1 MRQYYRVMAPGDS
14 ERPDRPEYNVYKAG
28 GRGRGRRAEP
38 KRAEQTGKP
47 EGSGDDA
54 RANAPSEGPGYSV
67 YKARRGFKRTSSDG
81 PSLRDRF
88 SRGGGS
94 KPMTPGEKPKWR
106 RVLKWVAIGVGIWL
120 LISFAAFA
128 VSAQIQKSK
137 LDDKAADELGGF
149 PFLLAQGQ
157 NILVIGTDV
166 RQPGVPDEN
175 GNPTKQKCVDAAS
188 SGAVHPDDCLPAR
201 ADTLMV
207 VHAGGGSFKKV
218 SIPRD
223 TLAEVPGEGPQKI
236 NSAYAFGGAALQIKT
251 IEDFLGIDINHVVI
265 LDFEGFADFIDSI
278 GGVTVSLPQPVHSVI
293 SGGSTNGGTTLKLK
307 RGENHLT
314 GDQALALARTRENSS
329 NKVASYDDTDR
340 ARTQQ
345 LILEGIKHQLTSPW
359 RAPINFVK
367 GPWIAWNAPKAMV
380 SDMGGFVLP
389 QVAISAAIG
398 GDSGTKVLIPSGA
411 TAAGNL
417 LIPEKQ
423 CRNAVRHL
431 LGEAGPHPPACSP
444 SDAATA
450 PTEAA
455 PTP

>member
-1 MRQYYRVMAPGDS
+1 MAPGDH
-14 ERPDRPEYNVYKAG
+14 EGPERPEYNVYRAG
-28 GRGRGRRAEP
+28 SRSRGRGRRTEP
-38 KRAEQTGKP
+38 KRSEPPAAAGGGASDE
-47 EGSGDDA
+47 
-54 RANAPSEGPGYSV
+54 APSDGRGYTV
-67 YKARRGFKRTSSDG
+67 YKARRGFKRSGDG
-81 PSLRDRF
+81 PSLRDRLPG
-88 SRGGGS
+88 GGGS
-94 KPMTPGEKPKWR
+94 KPRTPGEKPVWR
-106 RVLKWVAIGVGIWL
+106 RVLKWVAIGAGVWL
-120 LISFAAFA
+120 LISFVAFA

-137 LDDKAADELGGF
+137 LDDKAAEELGGW
-149 PFLLAQGQ
+149 PFMVFSGQ

-223 TLAEVPGEGPQKI
+223 TLAEIPGQGEQKI
-236 NSAYAFGGAALQIKT
+236 NSAYAFGGAALQIRT
-251 IEDFLGIDINHVVI
+251 VEDFLGIDIDHVVI

-293 SGGSTNGGTTLKLK
+293 SGGSSNGGITLKLK

-314 GDQALALARTRENSS
+314 GDQALALARTRENES
-329 NKVASYDDTDR
+329 NKVESYDDTDR

-359 RAPINFVK
+359 RAPINFIK

-380 SDMGGFVLP
+380 SDMGGLMLP
-389 QVAISAAIG
+389 QLAISAAIG
-398 GDSGTKVLIPSGA
+398 GDSGTKILIPSGA
-411 TAAGNL
+411 TPAGNL
-417 LIPEKQ
+417 IIPEKQ

-431 LGEAGPHPPACSP
+431 LGEAGPEPPKCSP
-444 SDAATA
+444 GDA
-450 PTEAA
+450 
-455 PTP
+455 